1 MSDLYPTFP
10 LSFVTGDTVRRRVII
25 EDPDPDSPDR
35 ENPVMVPRDLTGYSG
50 RAHVRRKGRDVEPIA
65 ILDVSGFGTDGVI
78 DLYLSPEESAKV
90 IRESH
95 WDLEITDL
103 NGDVSTILGGPVVP
117 EEDYTK

>member
-1 MSDLYPTFP
+1 MSDLYPTYP

-25 EDPDPDSPDR
+25 EDPDPDSPDP